1 MDIQV
6 MTKENMI
13 RHELFRSE
21 QRLLSNFM
29 LKYQRSLLS
38 RTLTSSLNLNDVQK
52 KIDELIKPTAA
63 VPMFEQKRP

>member
-29 LKYQRSLLS
+29 FQRSLLS